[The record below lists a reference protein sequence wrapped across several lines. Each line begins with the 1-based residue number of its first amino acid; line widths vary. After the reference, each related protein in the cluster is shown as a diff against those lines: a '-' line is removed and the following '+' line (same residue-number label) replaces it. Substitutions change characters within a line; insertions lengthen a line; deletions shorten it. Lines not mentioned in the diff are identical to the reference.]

1 MPLLTLPFPNL
12 DPVAIAIGPVAIK
25 WYGLAYACGLLL
37 GWLYI
42 KRMLAEPRL
51 WPAGK
56 APFDVDRTD
65 DLLLYM
71 TLGVVLGGR
80 LGYVLFY
87 KPADYIAHPAEIFAV
102 WKGGMSFH
110 GGFIGSV
117 LAILYFTHKHVA
129 PLTPRV
135 PVKSLGALVFTLF
148 GNLLGFFKS
157 GGRNTAP
164 FWSVFDVTAA
174 ATPIGLFFG
183 RLANFINAELWGRP
197 SNVPWAMVFP
207 DRDAGPLPRHPSQL
221 YEASLEGLALFI
233 LCWWLIHK
241 RDAFKSP
248 GLVAGVFT
256 AGYGAARAFCEI
268 FREPDPAHWAT
279 STFMTAGILYSLPMI
294 AIGLW
299 IVHRARRAP
308 QQSIA

>member
-1 MPLLTLPFPNL
+1 MPLLAVPFPNL
-12 DPVAIAIGPVAIK
+12 DPVAVAIGPIAIK

-37 GWLYI
+37 GWMYI
-42 KRMLAEPRL
+42 KRMLADKRL
-51 WPAGK
+51 WTAGK
-56 APFDVDRTD
+56 APFEVDRTD

-80 LGYVLFY
+80 LGYVFFY
-87 KPADYIAHPAEIFAV
+87 KPADYLSHPAEIFAV

-117 LAILYFTHKHVA
+117 LAILYFTHRYVA
-129 PLTPRV
+129 PLT
-135 PVKSLGALVFTLF
+135 SVFRISGNTLF
-148 GNLLGFFKS
+148 S
-157 GGRNTAP
+157 SRNTAP

-197 SNVPWAMVFP
+197 TNVPWAMVFP
-207 DRDAGPLPRHPSQL
+207 DREAGPLPRHPSQL
-221 YEASLEGLALFI
+221 YEASLEGLALF
-233 LCWWLIHK
+233 LFCWWLIHN
-241 RDAFKSP
+241 RGAFKNP

-268 FREPDPAHWAT
+268 FREPDPGHWAT

-294 AIGLW
+294 AIGLL
-299 IVHRARRAP
+299 IVHRARQTP
-308 QQSIA
+308 QQGIA